1 MPQRTFRVPSNST
14 LDQSQS
20 DPATSEVTPKLKFTW
35 RKDGSLSR
43 DFACYLSGKSTTP
56 DGKKK
61 SKEPDITVSIFKSF
75 KELTLYEPN
84 LSRVE
89 MQDFKGLE
97 VVLLICAVVIRDVY
111 FTPPKEAFNLTD
123 VKSSPT
129 SSKPIAVPE
138 TTTASANYAIANGQS
153 DKPQR
158 PRVTI
163 PSFSEKEIEA
173 EQERLRQEEEAER
186 RERLKREKEAERKT
200 LELLKKEEEEARR
213 RQEEIDKETERLRKI
228 YGKEE
233 QQIRQQ
239 RRASQPPP
247 MPPQPNQNQNARYSQ
262 NRLSQQNGS
271 PYLQVPGGQQHH
283 RTQSMGYFQ
292 QPNMPA
298 PGGKRPQSTSPKE
311 RRSIFGFLRPD
322 STESKL
328 TKKKSSMF

>member
-1 MPQRTFRVPSNST
+1 MPQRSFRMPSNST

-20 DPATSEVTPKLKFTW
+20 DPATSDITPKLKFTW

-61 SKEPDITVSIFKSF
+61 NKEPDITVSIFRSF

-97 VVLLICAVVIRDVY
+97 VVLLLCAVVIRDVY
-111 FTPPKEAFNLTD
+111 FTPPKEAFNLVD

-129 SSKPIAVPE
+129 SSKPPALPE

-163 PSFSEKEIEA
+163 PSASEKETEA
-173 EQERLRQEEEAER
+173 EQARLRQQEEAER
-186 RERLKREKEAERKT
+186 RERLKREKEAEKKT
-200 LELLKKEEEEARR
+200 MELLKKEEKEARR
-213 RQEEIDKETERLRKI
+213 RKEEIEKETERLRKL

-233 QQIRQQ
+233 QKLRQQ
-239 RRASQPPP
+239 RRLSQPPP
-247 MPPQPNQNQNARYSQ
+247 MPPRPNQNQSARYYQ
-262 NRLSQQNGS
+262 NKPSQQTGS
-271 PYLQVPGGQQHH
+271 HYLQVPGKQQHH
-283 RTQSMGYFQ
+283 RTQSVAFLPQ
-292 QPNMPA
+292 QSTPA
-298 PGGKRPQSTSPKE
+298 PGGTRPQSTSPKE
-311 RRSIFGFLRPD
+311 RRSIFGFLRSD
-322 STESKL
+322 STENKL